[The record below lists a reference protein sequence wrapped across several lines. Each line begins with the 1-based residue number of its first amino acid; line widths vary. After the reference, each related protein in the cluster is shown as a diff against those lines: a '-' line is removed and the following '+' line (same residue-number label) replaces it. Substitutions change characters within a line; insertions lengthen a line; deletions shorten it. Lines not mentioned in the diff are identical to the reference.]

1 MAPRLNLKENESMIR
16 TQRIKALLLLEARKL
31 ISFRIHQLTWLYT
44 FAYGHILA
52 HSRIEL
58 KEMENK
64 PPMETIAEE
73 DGQNE
78 QKKDKLKDQS
88 DKEEGVPG
96 RSLISGYNLFLFT
109 TCEPHHIA

>member
-1 MAPRLNLKENESMIR
+1 M
-16 TQRIKALLLLEARKL
+16 
-31 ISFRIHQLTWLYT
+31 
-44 FAYGHILA
+44 A

-88 DKEEGVPG
+88 DKEVGVPG
-96 RSLISGYNLFLFT
+96 RSLISGYNL
-109 TCEPHHIA
+109 